1 MGNLLSYPH
10 KVEADRKEKLQ
21 RVRHHQKRWSE
32 PFSPNSLQRDRK
44 IVLPYADTNI
54 SMRSSEETS
63 VKMVPDL
70 QLDLDLSQFSV
81 ETVKLSSGPTSQR
94 SIYNRPR
101 RYIKRYRSDEERLED
116 EVQEREKLLQAAIRQ
131 GHQLRAKCNRYKE
144 ELENLKALSS
154 VDMTDVEWRRKY
166 SEMESRYRDL
176 REELDLMAARNKN
189 GRDYLRQQGETI
201 QMLNNDL
208 QMEKLERSRILSSS
222 LSSLASA
229 GKVKDKKGRHQITQL
244 LVDKHLL
251 EDRVRDLTARNQR
264 GRNYL
269 TRLEAEKRDQEA
281 MLTHLKAQLLLEKQ
295 DKEHLLANVTI
306 LSASR
311 DNIVTLETE
320 HPEYAQV
327 NKKREST
334 SKASETPYVDSP
346 RSGTST
352 RVFVVSEEGD
362 ERSTGFEII
371 DTQNTSVRGTVFSSE
386 DPYEVIA
393 SVHDV
398 NRTDGQEET
407 GGYSKQEKRPSSPEP
422 ESENGS
428 NRTEEDDEE
437 YTGTPERSESP
448 PTPPVLVKA
457 EHIQL
462 DEPTWDTVPESSA
475 IDYQSET
482 TTKF

>member
-54 SMRSSEETS
+54 SMRSSEVRERNGISGVETS

-101 RYIKRYRSDEERLED
+101 S
-116 EVQEREKLLQAAIRQ
+116 
-131 GHQLRAKCNRYKE
+131 
-144 ELENLKALSS
+144 LKALSS

-189 GRDYLRQQGETI
+189 G
-201 QMLNNDL
+201 
-208 QMEKLERSRILSSS
+208 S